1 MPFESTPIFN
11 YHPLKFACEKGWLE
25 LVDAFLKL
33 WPDIYEQHY
42 LLIHDSLDLAREK
55 GHAELLCR
63 LLYSPVLRKVS
74 TFYCFEHG
82 SIDILADL
90 LRLNQ
95 DVVNQRS
102 LNEGKTLLQLAFEK
116 KDLKVAKI
124 VLLVPDLSFNVGTM
138 RAQPITEWIL
148 KSGDEE
154 VRSLLIKRFSPE
166 ECMIILRN
174 PTYWGDHR
182 LISHLASHPDVVL
195 SLEGPYQKSLL
206 QLAVE
211 NNEHGFVDILLETGK
226 ISLTDRAKGA
236 MEAASRGYLDLFSR
250 LSQAC
255 IKTDLELCVGLAIIQ
270 RRHAILEYIL
280 DSWDNLNL
288 NGVDPVIQ
296 AKLPFRHSYFIA
308 AAEYGDLT
316 SMELLID
323 RIDIPSN
330 FERALFED
338 CELALIWL
346 FGYSG
351 LRCSFPQKSP
361 EKSMNKKLGF
371 LIHHYLQDPISNIIK
386 IRRSTLPLKIL
397 REMAAKIFLMTL
409 LTSEGYYALN
419 NQSPS
424 PESHFFRILLRLPL
438 ELQMLICN
446 LTFHVSDMWIS
457 SDSLKAIL
465 KRFKKNTL

>member
-1 MPFESTPIFN
+1 
-11 YHPLKFACEKGWLE
+11 
-25 LVDAFLKL
+25 
-33 WPDIYEQHY
+33 
-42 LLIHDSLDLAREK
+42 
-55 GHAELLCR
+55 
-63 LLYSPVLRKVS
+63 
-74 TFYCFEHG
+74 
-82 SIDILADL
+82 
-90 LRLNQ
+90 
-95 DVVNQRS
+95 
-102 LNEGKTLLQLAFEK
+102 
-116 KDLKVAKI
+116 
-124 VLLVPDLSFNVGTM
+124 
-138 RAQPITEWIL
+138 
-148 KSGDEE
+148 
-154 VRSLLIKRFSPE
+154 
-166 ECMIILRN
+166 
-174 PTYWGDHR
+174 
-182 LISHLASHPDVVL
+182 
-195 SLEGPYQKSLL
+195 
-206 QLAVE
+206 
-211 NNEHGFVDILLETGK
+211 
-226 ISLTDRAKGA
+226 
-236 MEAASRGYLDLFSR
+236 
-250 LSQAC
+250 
-255 IKTDLELCVGLAIIQ
+255 
-270 RRHAILEYIL
+270 
-280 DSWDNLNL
+280 
-288 NGVDPVIQ
+288 VIQ

-330 FERALFED
+330 FERALFKD